1 MYGDK
6 FKLKEIFFNT
16 LGEVSV
22 KEIVSNKKMIS
33 TSEKVAWLLQYKD
46 GYETTMWWG
55 FKFY

>member
-46 GYETTMWWG
+46 GYETTM
-55 FKFY
+55 